1 MMLCLLIFLA
11 GAENPRPGP
20 VPEEAR
26 RTLNLAPFYAKHL
39 YAGPLS
45 IVASGKVSD
54 EAMLE
59 ARAIVQAML
68 AKRPDVLE
76 ALVKNRTRLAVMAPT
91 EQTTDIPEHSDLKP
105 KDYWDKRARGLGA
118 TRHRPAVSCAEENL
132 LGLPG
137 DRYPK
142 ESILIHEFAH
152 AIHLMAL
159 RDLDPEFDGRLKRLR
174 AEAGK
179 RELWKGTYAD
189 SNDEE
194 YWAEGVQSYFNANN
208 PKDRQ
213 HNGID
218 TREKLKA
225 HDPALFELIDG
236 EFRQIPWV
244 WPGRPKRAAVAP

>member
-1 MMLCLLIFLA
+1 MTLWVLLLLISGEA
-11 GAENPRPGP
+11 PKPAA
-20 VPEEAR
+20 VPEDAR
-26 RTLNLAPFYAKHL
+26 KALGLSPFYTKHL

-59 ARAIVQAML
+59 ARGIVGAML
-68 AKRPDVLE
+68 AKRPDILD
-76 ALVKNRTRLAVMAPT
+76 ALVKNRTRLAVMAPI

-105 KDYWDKRARGLGA
+105 KEYWDQRARGLGA

-137 DRYPK
+137 DRYPQ

-159 RDLDPEFDGRLKRLR
+159 RDLDPGFDAKLKRLR
-174 AEAGK
+174 ADASQ

-225 HDPALFELIDG
+225 HDPGLFDLIDG

-244 WPGRPKRAAVAP
+244 WPGRPKRAG

>member
-1 MMLCLLIFLA
+1 MIWYLLLLVAA
-11 GAENPRPGP
+11 GEAPKPSA
-20 VPEEAR
+20 VPEDAR
-26 RTLNLAPFYAKHL
+26 KALSLSPFYTKHL
-39 YAGPLS
+39 YVGPLS

-54 EAMLE
+54 EAML
-59 ARAIVQAML
+59 
-68 AKRPDVLE
+68 AKRPDILE

-105 KDYWDKRARGLGA
+105 KDYWDQRARGLGA

-159 RDLDPEFDGRLKRLR
+159 RDLDPELDGKLKQLR

-225 HDPALFELIDG
+225 HDPGLFELIDG

-244 WPGRPKRAAVAP
+244 WPGRPRRVNP